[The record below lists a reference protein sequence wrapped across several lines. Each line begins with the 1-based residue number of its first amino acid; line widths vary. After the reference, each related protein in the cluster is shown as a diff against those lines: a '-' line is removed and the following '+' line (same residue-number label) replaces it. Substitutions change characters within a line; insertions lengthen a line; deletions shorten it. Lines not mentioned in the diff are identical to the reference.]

1 MAKQLHGLKF
11 HGLKFHG
18 LKFYGLKNCD
28 SCRAAL
34 KALDMAGMQ
43 VEFQDVRDD
52 GVPADVLRL
61 ALEEHGA
68 DRVINRRST
77 TWRSLD
83 QAARDGDPVD
93 LLTANPALMKRPLI
107 VLADGAT
114 TIGWDDGARGVLGL

>member
-1 MAKQLHGLKF
+1 MALRL
-11 HGLKFHG
+11 
-18 LKFYGLKNCD
+18 YGLKTCD

-34 KALDMAGMQ
+34 KALDEAGIE
-43 VEFQDVRDD
+43 VIFRDVRDD
-52 GVPADVLRL
+52 GVPPDVLRR
-61 ALEEHGA
+61 ALDTHGA
-68 DRVINRRST
+68 DNVINRRST

>member
-1 MAKQLHGLKF
+1 MVKQLDGQKF
-11 HGLKFHG
+11 QGQKFQG

-77 TWRSLD
+77 TWRGLD
-83 QAARDGDPVD
+83 QAARDGDLHMYAASHRSELATWLFV
-93 LLTANPALMKRPLI
+93 LLLVVPRRPLI
-107 VLADGAT
+107 
-114 TIGWDDGARGVLGL
+114 